1 MKQKNSTRKD
11 IQSLNQNILKIDLE
25 DLQVDALED
34 RIEMT
39 LANLFG
45 LEIWDGPG
53 DPSQPCGQFS
63 CTSYLPA
70 I

>member
-1 MKQKNSTRKD
+1 MNQKKSPLQD
-11 IQSLNQNILKIDLE
+11 IQSLNQNILNIDIE
-25 DLQVDALED
+25 DLHVEALED

-45 LEIWDGPG
+45 LEMWDGPG
-53 DPSQPCGQFS
+53 DPTQPCGQFS